1 MRLWFERF
9 EQREQIALLLL
20 AGALLLFS
28 LYRLVYQPIAG
39 ARDAIASENIR
50 LQTVLSEVDMMASRI
65 NAAQSTQQNSTT
77 KQNLTRLINQSTARM
92 QLPVSRLQPNSRG
105 DVQVRL
111 ENVALESVLK
121 WLYYLEYDQQLVIS
135 DVSLSQGGNAG
146 VVSASVRIAQGE

>member
-39 ARDAIASENIR
+39 ARDAIASENNR